1 MHRSRTAAMI
11 RKLRIV
17 DVIAPPGRAAMTSG
31 CVTAPDAINSPID
44 TMQ

>member
-1 MHRSRTAAMI
+1 MHKRSTAAMI
-11 RKLRIV
+11 RKLRID

-31 CVTAPDAINSPID
+31 CVTAPDAINNPID